1 MLSILFPKICNGCK
15 SILLHSENVICT
27 SCRHSLPLACHHKN
41 DSQELKHFFYGKF
54 RVELATSLL
63 NFQKK
68 GITQELLHNLKY
80 RKQKQISS
88 FFGTWLGAELSEIK
102 SYKTIDIVIPVPLHK
117 QKLKIRG
124 YNQVEGF
131 GKELA
136 KALQIPY
143 RDDILVKINKTE
155 TQVFKQRFKRFQ
167 NTNEK
172 NQIFSITNQ
181 DVIKNKHILLVDD
194 IVTTGATLENC
205 AIQLLNN
212 TNAKLSIATIA
223 IA

>member
-1 MLSILFPKICNGCK
+1 MK
-15 SILLHSENVICT
+15 
-27 SCRHSLPLACHHKN
+27 
-41 DSQELKHFFYGKF
+41 QFFYGKF
-54 RVELATSLL
+54 PVELATALL
-63 NFQKK
+63 KFQKK

-88 FFGTWLGAELSEIK
+88 FFGAWLGAELSEIDAYK
-102 SYKTIDIVIPVPLHK
+102 SVDLVIPVPLHK

-131 GKELA
+131 GVEIA
-136 KALQIPY
+136 KALQVPY
-143 RDDILVKINKTE
+143 RDDILIKINKTE

-167 NTNEK
+167 NTDLN
-172 NQIFSITNQ
+172 NQIFSISNSN
-181 DVIKNKHILLVDD
+181 DLVDKHILLVDD

-205 AIQLLNN
+205 AQQLLNN
-212 TNAKLSIATIA
+212 TNAKISIATIA